1 MSVHENDVQIG
12 SADTDQKRARLKAA
26 RAELHEMY
34 ITSMAIAHGGDP
46 TSHLEAIG
54 PTVRSLQAE
63 INALEAELA
72 RRDKSDR

>member
-1 MSVHENDVQIG
+1 MNERSSSG
-12 SADTDQKRARLKAA
+12 SRWYQLVVKDLL
-26 RAELHEMY
+26 ELQY

-54 PTVRSLQAE
+54 PTVRSLQVE
-63 INALEAELA
+63 IEALEAELA